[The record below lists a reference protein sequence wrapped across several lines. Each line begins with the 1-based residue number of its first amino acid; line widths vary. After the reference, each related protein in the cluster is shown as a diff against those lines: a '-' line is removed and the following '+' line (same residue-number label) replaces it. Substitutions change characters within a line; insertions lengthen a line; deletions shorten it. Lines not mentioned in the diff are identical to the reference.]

1 MKNAIIWIMCMIVVA
16 AAALIIADKVQ
27 DLVDGRS
34 RNQPIVPVH
43 PGGADSATADRLA
56 RIEKAIVSLRR
67 MLETPQ
73 PNGNESRMLDE
84 PLPSQSSLGERLQFI
99 ESELSELRR
108 QANRD
113 LMQIYTRLR
122 RRLDELEGK
131 LLKEGAPDSRAT
143 AEDLKKQGVDWDP
156 AKNLITMEA
165 AFVHPTRVL
174 EFVAVSEGGSG
185 HESLLLLNA
194 RPSAL
199 KRALEMMHVAEAPDP
214 RYDPAKIPKECTVYL
229 YVSWPGRATPIRVEK
244 CLRNVTTGNE
254 LEPTPFIFTA
264 SHPFVD
270 PRTWDEY
277 LAADLHK
284 NTIALTWNY
293 AAEGVLACPAL
304 GAEDEHAWT
313 IAVDVVPEPP
323 SPATLYVSKDPVPE
337 WEK

>member
-1 MKNAIIWIMCMIVVA
+1 MKNAIIWIMCMIVVT
-16 AAALIIADKVQ
+16 AAALIIADKIQ
-27 DLVDGRS
+27 DLVDGRN
-34 RNQPIVPVH
+34 RKQPVAPTQA
-43 PGGADSATADRLA
+43 GGSDPATVERLA
-56 RIEKAIVSLRR
+56 KVEKAIHSLRR
-67 MLETPQ
+67 MLETPE
-73 PNGNESRMLDE
+73 PNGTATRMLDE
-84 PLPSQSSLGERLQFI
+84 PPPSQSSLGERLQFI
-99 ESELSELRR
+99 ESELSDLRR
-108 QANRD
+108 QVNRD
-113 LMQIYTRLR
+113 LMQSYTRLR
-122 RRLDELEGK
+122 RRLDEMEGK

-143 AEDLKKQGVDWDP
+143 AEDLKKQGVNWDP

-174 EFVAVSEGGSG
+174 EFVAVAEGGSG

-214 RYDPAKIPKECTVYL
+214 PYEPAKIPKECTVYV

-244 CLRNVTTGNE
+244 CLRHTGTGKE
-254 LEPTPFIFTA
+254 LEATPFIFTA

-293 AAEGVLACPAL
+293 AAEGVLACPAA

-313 IAVDVVPEPP
+313 IAVDLVPEPP
-323 SPATLYVSKDPVPE
+323 SPATLYVSKEPVPE